1 MISTFKTSKEK
12 GMPLFEYRCK
22 ECGHVTEF
30 LEKADSRGR
39 HACDACGS
47 ARTEK
52 IFSTFSAQSAQPTA
66 CADGQCPAGDCATCP
81 GGLCAPD

>member
-30 LEKADSRGR
+30 LEKADTKAE
-39 HACDACGS
+39 HQCEQCGS
-47 ARTEK
+47 KRTDR
-52 IFSTFSAQSAQPTA
+52 ILSAFAVRGGGSSGSTGASCPT
-66 CADGQCPAGDCATCP
+66 GTCP
-81 GGLCAPD
+81 LS